1 MKDIAERFDTDVATV
16 QACLDEV
23 GEKIGKLYTNT

>member
-1 MKDIAERFDTDVATV
+1 MAERFDADVATV

-23 GEKIGKLYTNT
+23 DEKIGKLYT